1 MSWLKH
7 VDADEAG
14 IVRLYEVT
22 LPAPEAKALTAYDVQ
37 QALNAPELDTDSV
50 EIFSVNDLEEI
61 GLRGYIET
69 GLGIASRDIDP
80 YAERIVDLDGYVVV
94 VLSKAFAGQMT
105 SLVHKHPL
113 RPIGAFKEAS
123 AQTPTITLESDA
135 AVTPPEV
142 DDTSLEGKPKKKKS
156 DAAMSGMI
164 ATYALLTMFA
174 LVGLMIWIAG

>member
-14 IVRLYEVT
+14 IVRLYEVA
-22 LPAPEAKALTAYDVQ
+22 LPAAEAKALTAYDVQ
-37 QALNAPELDTDSV
+37 QALNAPELDTDFV
-50 EIFSVNDLEEI
+50 EIFSVNDLEDI
-61 GLRGYIET
+61 GLRGYMET

-80 YAERIVDLDGYVVV
+80 YAERIVDVDGYVVV

-105 SLVHKHPL
+105 SLAHKHPL
-113 RPIGAFKEAS
+113 RPIGAFKEAG

-142 DDTSLEGKPKKKKS
+142 EDTSLGGKPKKKKK
-156 DAAMSGMI
+156 
-164 ATYALLTMFA
+164 
-174 LVGLMIWIAG
+174 